1 MSGLILCR
9 ACSAVL
15 QRLQAEGQLPGSA
28 AEVQRTLSVPV
39 PDISPALK
47 AMVGYGRALSLG
59 MAFEA
64 QLVAADD
71 PTVRAVLQNT
81 GPAHVCRRMFGG
93 IVFNKTR
100 LSSSAEGECGKMM
113 VRALVALFLD
123 GTALRPNPV

>member
-1 MSGLILCR
+1 MSGLSLCR
-9 ACSAVL
+9 ACSAAL

-28 AEVQRTLSVPV
+28 AEVQRTLSVPR

-81 GPAHVCRRMFGG
+81 EHTHVYCRMSGG
-93 IVFNKTR
+93 IICN
-100 LSSSAEGECGKMM
+100 
-113 VRALVALFLD
+113 
-123 GTALRPNPV
+123 